1 MTVSISHSP
10 EQTRQAYD
18 SARAGMFPREPG
30 TYIGRVHDPLRRAPV
45 PVAYREDALWD
56 LSAVN
61 PTVADL
67 LDDEGAGE
75 AIAAVTRR
83 APDWT
88 TAEVRCELDDGG
100 DPARDPLLLPPV
112 DLQVLKACGVT
123 YAGSMIER
131 VIEERAH
138 GDPAAAAEVRNAMRS
153 ELDLDLA
160 DIVPGSDEAA
170 RVKQFLSHR
179 GWWSQYLEVGL
190 GPDPEVFTKGPV
202 LSSVGS
208 GAAIG
213 IPAFS
218 HWNNPE
224 PELVL
229 IVTPGGRI
237 AGVTLGN
244 DVNLRDVEG
253 RSALLLGMAKDNNRS
268 TSLGPFIR
276 LFDDAFSLED
286 AGELT
291 IALNVTG
298 ADGFELEGI
307 NSVAALSRS
316 FESLVDAAYGP
327 HHQYPDGF
335 ALFTGTLFA
344 PTEDRDA
351 PGEGFTHRPGDVV
364 TIGNPRLGT
373 LVNAVARTEEL
384 PPWEYGIRTLWR
396 DLARLRGNGD
406 ADA

>member
-1 MTVSISHSP
+1 
-10 EQTRQAYD
+10 
-18 SARAGMFPREPG
+18 
-30 TYIGRVHDPLRRAPV
+30 
-45 PVAYREDALWD
+45 
-56 LSAVN
+56 
-61 PTVADL
+61 
-67 LDDEGAGE
+67 
-75 AIAAVTRR
+75 VTRR

-364 TIGNPRLGT
+364 TIGNPHLGT